1 METTKVPKKRR
12 ALYIGF
18 TALFLIAV
26 AITVFILVNRSDSG
40 EDLISQFEKAVNE
53 EDISTLERIIQGND
67 TMEITE
73 KHIKDLIKIS
83 KDEPDYLKDIVFNLK
98 AQLAIYEDDKE
109 ATNDELLNSG
119 DYFLTKDD
127 GFFSSYQIEAR
138 PYSLTVS
145 ADEKADMVITNDSL
159 DNPYLKTEIDSS
171 DTTIY
176 NLAPGIYTVYAI
188 KEYEYADIEAKE
200 EIRLFG
206 SSTFNE
212 SVSLELTGKEIEI
225 NSFVEGVSIFINDE
239 ELGEEASLIEEGIS
253 SGDRKTKLFGPFST
267 DGSITVHGEL
277 NLPWGTV
284 KSESYNIDNDTETID
299 ITPMLLSDTNTTKQ
313 LTDTINDYAQEH
325 INSLVEQDIK
335 ILKTASESLIEDHAK
350 RINYNKLN
358 GSYWKGKALGTKIDF
373 KNAKLKNEST
383 QYTARV
389 PVEFHYKEKEYYK
402 GMTDHESLEE
412 LFEESLV
419 TLIYEEESKRWLV
432 SSVESDNFG
441 VLGYMENKDIV
452 ITKFN

>member
-83 KDEPDYLKDIVFNLK
+83 KDEPDYFKDIVFNLK

-159 DNPYLKTEIDSS
+159 DNPYLKTEIDSYN
-171 DTTIY
+171 TTIY

-253 SGDRKTKLFGPFST
+253 SGDKKTKLFGPFST

-277 NLPWGTV
+277 SLPWGTV
-284 KSESYNIDNDTETID
+284 RSETHVIDNDTKTIN
-299 ITPMLLSDTNTTKQ
+299 ITPIPLSDKNMTKQ
-313 LTDTINDYAQEH
+313 LTDTINSYAQQH
-325 INSLVEQDIK
+325 IKTLVEQNIQ
-335 ILKTASESLIEDHAK
+335 ILKSANKGLIVEHEK
-350 RINYNKLN
+350 RIDYNKLN
-358 GSYWKGKALGTKIDF
+358 GSYWKGEALGTKIDLD
-373 KNAKLKNEST
+373 NAELKYESP
-383 QYTARV
+383 QYTVQV
-389 PVEFHYKEKEYYK
+389 PVEFHYKEREYYK
-402 GMTDHESLEE
+402 GMTDHEPLEE
-412 LFEESLV
+412 VFEESLV
-419 TLIYEEESKRWLV
+419 TLIYDEKSKRWLV
-432 SSVESDNFG
+432 SSVESENFG
-441 VLGYMENKDIV
+441 LFGYMENKNV
-452 ITKFN
+452 IISKFN